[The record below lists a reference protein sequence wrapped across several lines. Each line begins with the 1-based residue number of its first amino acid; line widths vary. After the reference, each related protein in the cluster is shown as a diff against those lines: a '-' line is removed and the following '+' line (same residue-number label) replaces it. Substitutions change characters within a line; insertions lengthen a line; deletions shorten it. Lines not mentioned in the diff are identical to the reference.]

1 MGSFSH
7 DNSVLI
13 INNIDRGAD
22 LDVNFIAEGC
32 MRAIRKAVFPVA
44 GMGTRFLPATKANP
58 KEMLPI
64 VDKPLIQYAADEA
77 IAAGI
82 DTLIFIIGR
91 NKRAIADHFDK
102 AYELEAE
109 LEAKQK
115 TKLLQLARDVV
126 PAHVNCIFIRQAE
139 ALGLGHAVLCAAPA
153 VGDEPFAV
161 ILADDLVKS
170 EGSNV
175 MEQMVSVYNEYHA
188 SVIGTETID
197 KSDSDKYGMVAGP
210 AVADKVSQVDE
221 IVEKPAPADAPSDQ
235 AVVGRYILTPRIF
248 DKLRTTGRGA
258 GGEIQLTDAIAA
270 LREDEKVYAYS
281 FEGRR
286 YDCGSKMG
294 YLEATVEYALCHY
307 ELKED
312 FCKYL
317 KSLDCVTG

>member
-1 MGSFSH
+1 MKS
-7 DNSVLI
+7 
-13 INNIDRGAD
+13 
-22 LDVNFIAEGC
+22 
-32 MRAIRKAVFPVA
+32 IRKAVFPVA
-44 GMGTRFLPATKANP
+44 GMGTRFLPATKASP

-102 AYELEAE
+102 AYELEVE

-115 TKLLQLARDVV
+115 TKLLKLARDVV
-126 PAHVNCIFIRQAE
+126 PDHVSCIFIRQAE

-170 EGSNV
+170 DGPNV
-175 MEQMVSVYNEYHA
+175 MEQMIAVYNEYHA

-197 KSDSDKYGMVAGP
+197 KSESSKYGMVAGP
-210 AVADKVSQVDE
+210 EVAPGIAQVDK
-221 IVEKPAPADAPSDQ
+221 IVEKPAPEDAPSDQ
-235 AVVGRYILTPRIF
+235 GVVGRYILTPGIF
-248 DKLRTTGRGA
+248 EKLRTTGRGA

-281 FEGRR
+281 FKGRR
-286 YDCGSKMG
+286 YDCGSKLG
-294 YLEATVEYALCHY
+294 YLEATVEYALCHD
-307 ELKED
+307 ELKDD
-312 FCKYL
+312 FCNYL
-317 KSLDCVTG
+317 KHLKCVTK